1 MGLRPG
7 KPTTADPL
15 RDAFGGVFVQSIEAP
30 ARCLTRLPGAA
41 ACLPGTP
48 QFPVRRA
55 PTCVTANSIR
65 KRTMRNSL
73 FTRLVPVVAVAV
85 FSANASAQDFGSAGI
100 SIAGEGRTSTSLVAG
115 DRAGIFTKSA
125 LVAPKGAKGV
135 GFQAAS
141 MRASLDEVSSTA
153 SAVVVSGYYGL
164 TENFSIGASL
174 PYARMSLDIGGEGVS
189 ESGLADAGV
198 FGRFQ
203 AYRSQTGATK
213 FALGAEVTLPTGGDE
228 FGSEDASYAVN
239 GALSHRAG
247 NWNLHIV
254 PGVSLVKDLEAG
266 INFNVAAVR
275 ALSQRLSWSAELLSQ
290 FGGAFKDVPDAE
302 GDKDIDLATGIRYGL
317 SSHSAMD
324 LGLRYNVSTNI
335 EPKPT
340 MVGAYLGFNWAF

>member
-1 MGLRPG
+1 
-7 KPTTADPL
+7 
-15 RDAFGGVFVQSIEAP
+15 
-30 ARCLTRLPGAA
+30 
-41 ACLPGTP
+41 
-48 QFPVRRA
+48 
-55 PTCVTANSIR
+55 
-65 KRTMRNSL
+65 MRNSL
-73 FTRLVPVVAVAV
+73 FTRLAPMVAVAV

-125 LVAPKGAKGV
+125 LVAPKGALGV

-141 MRASLDEVSSTA
+141 LRASLDNESVTA
-153 SAVVVSGYYGL
+153 SAMVLSGYYGV
-164 TENFSIGASL
+164 TENISIGAFV
-174 PYARMSLDIGGEGVS
+174 PYARLSFDGAFEGS

-228 FGSEDASYAVN
+228 FGSDDASYSVN

-247 NWNLHIV
+247 SWNLHFV
-254 PGVSLVKDLEAG
+254 PAVSMVKDMEAG

-275 ALSQRLSWSAELLSQ
+275 AMSQQLSWSAELLSQ
-290 FGGAFKDVPDAE
+290 FGGAFEADPTDE
-302 GDKDIDLATGIRYGL
+302 GDKDIDVASGIRYQL
-317 SSHSAMD
+317 SGHSVID